1 MDIRGWVS
9 DSIARIRADGLDGV
23 RGSARPVYHKGLQG
37 VSRMQDRGTPVYDRD
52 WDLLIIVD
60 ACRLDLMREVAGDYG
75 YIDDVSSFR
84 SLDSMTRLWMQKN
97 FVPTYADEMA
107 ETAYV
112 CGNPFSKE
120 ALRDEDFLVLDEV
133 WEYVWEKPG
142 TVPPRAITNR
152 TIATARKH
160 DPDRLVAHY
169 MQPHCPF
176 ISRPNLTQGK
186 RLERFGNQEW
196 DDIWQ
201 KLQAGKVS
209 HEEVWAGYRENLELA
224 LDDIELLLENV
235 NAENVVISSD
245 HGNALGEWF
254 VYGHPP
260 TMPLDCLRVVPWIE
274 TTATDRG
281 THEPE
286 TEYQTDVETDREEQ
300 LAALGYV

>member
-1 MDIRGWVS
+1 
-9 DSIARIRADGLDGV
+9 
-23 RGSARPVYHKGLQG
+23 
-37 VSRMQDRGTPVYDRD
+37 
-52 WDLLIIVD
+52 
-60 ACRLDLMREVAGDYG
+60 
-75 YIDDVSSFR
+75 
-84 SLDSMTRLWMQKN
+84 
-97 FVPTYADEMA
+97 
-107 ETAYV
+107 
-112 CGNPFSKE
+112 
-120 ALRDEDFLVLDEV
+120 
-133 WEYVWEKPG
+133 
-142 TVPPRAITNR
+142 
-152 TIATARKH
+152 
-160 DPDRLVAHY
+160 

-300 LAALGYV
+300 LAALGYVYATVPRLRPGLTSAPVLALVGGTVLLAGVYVLAGRVDRPRVELAAAAGQVYALVGVVASLLYPFVDPVVGATVRSAIVSTLPLNLMSIGAAVLLPLVFVYFVVLYSAFRGPVRTEESYS